1 MRNLVAK
8 TLLFL
13 VITQIVAPFIDS
25 FTVEAASSQKLYFD
39 YEQGQFKESPVNA
52 QYSALSTKQIN
63 KEISPYLSGTIT
75 SVKIINNGIEVPCS
89 SCFSGSSINITSI
102 SGEEI
107 PVYGMSETKPGH
119 QIYRQPLGMI
129 WEHMG
134 EETPVVEFNGAL
146 GNPSPFPGLI
156 PTQGRYRYTVNSFN
170 YREVG
175 GSKNGPDLRYSYD
188 SNQYKLSGKS
198 DSIAS
203 GDIEKDFDKEG
214 WAVTTAYEV
223 DRPNRWFV
231 DESSVR
237 LKDGSPE
244 ITDGDKLVQS
254 TISIRGAEHHPGS
267 QAIPLSYGK
276 GKTDGQGMIRTML
289 ALDDSVDS
297 FYYEEQDALTGGQ
310 TPPYGLLRNY
320 YMYAIGKWKGETYKY
335 QTHIEV
341 TFVPPDKPDLAS
353 ISIDAGAC
361 VLSNVSTNL
370 TIKFKNSGVSIPS
383 GTSFQVTLAAD
394 GTVFK
399 TLTYSSGLASG
410 ETKTEITPYTFS
422 SMKSITLAVDS
433 NDDISETTA
442 SNNILTQIITPQAS
456 CTPNGGNFSGTT
468 SADKPS
474 IPWKDSNLI
483 KADWTIPSGCTPV
496 QGRFILSQTT
506 GAYIQYGWS
515 SLSSTSVSDMSIFAY
530 GMMGFT
536 GYPGNITSGEVVI
549 EYKLEDSC
557 GGTSYFYEGK
567 FTVGPK
573 PPNRPPQFEIGWFA
587 DADYYSRTPISDSI
601 VGDKLNVR
609 LLPEIAPNHY
619 DPDDDIVTFEW
630 LFPSSSSNWIKSFP
644 SMGYLKGED
653 KLSWLTAST
662 AGDHTITAKMCDDK
676 GACTQKDATI
686 TIMRP
691 EPLPCINVPN
701 RVVQNRPLAANA
713 INGAC
718 SKPAKNRTITEYFWT
733 NNLPVYANV
742 GIETVTLE
750 VKDNYGVRSLPE
762 NIAIKNINVVEDK
775 PPVAVIN
782 LPIFA
787 VRGNVQF
794 RDLSYS
800 PDGDVIVETSI
811 TYVYDSN
818 DDGIFNDH
826 MPLNIPISVG
836 GPAILTAPK
845 VGKYRLTVKTKED
858 WGLTNTRSY
867 VVDIKN
873 DSPEV
878 SFTVTSAN
886 PEPPLFHTTL
896 ENEMLMAYGD
906 QWQGS
911 SLTNP
916 NLNKVRDI
924 GFTYN
929 TATNGLTSHYGKQP
943 FNGPATGLTIT
954 PEQYQKTTYNA
965 WHTFPVPQLFNT
977 QFLGNRYGVGSIGS
991 IPFFDGTNTRIDG
1004 GLGNT
1009 YDYVQQKYIPNKPT
1023 PDNPGKYL
1031 AYDAKGGAYSV
1042 DYNAYNY
1049 NDNDYIE
1056 TWTIYRKT
1064 ADGTVSWKRSG
1075 QYNYDGCSGDCSSS
1089 ESGVRSPHPNL
1100 KLNNDG
1106 TKVSLGG
1113 TYSYGCWCVV
1123 TTWLDVETGLEVPAN
1138 TVTPA
1143 PTLTGIYEDSEVYL
1157 YREQPMNLTTDTY
1170 SSGSWGSSSN
1180 RAGTIS
1186 EYFVSYNKQTGVTK
1200 KLEIYKDIYFNN
1212 RSRYEDG
1219 SVIRGDGSDSD
1230 SSTLVDVNYSVSADG
1245 YVYIVDGMNKIVVA
1259 DKYAN
1264 QLASYT
1270 TKGTRPTNTFSHEQ
1284 TLQERFRYTVSSAG
1298 LSADGE
1304 FQVVLQEEHYKLRRW
1319 NFQWTSCG
1327 SCSVGSYVS
1336 HYDEDDS
1343 QSERKFYYY
1352 KINGGTTSPSSYA
1365 LAEIGQTMKKD
1376 TSVADADYVFDFL
1389 QSSVNTNVNAPS
1401 GLIFRATNNN
1411 TMYRLEFTT
1420 NKISLSKLV
1429 GGVRTELRSTP
1440 VWLSTTAFNNMKV
1453 SVRGGK
1459 IKVRMGTVPIMEV
1472 TDLALTEGTYGF
1484 FIGGYGS
1491 HFRNFYVKVPIVD
1504 NNKINDTG
1512 IAGEEL
1518 TYSTEFMDPE
1528 SDDHLISKDKWKY
1541 EHTNSTKF
1549 LDSEDGKSGLSAYN
1563 NQTFNGDPIKTLDKV
1578 GVYKLTFIGADDPT
1592 PVGFKYPNSAFAEYL
1607 SESDPYSRNV
1617 LIHRRPIG
1625 VLNVNQDI
1633 YYNVTYD
1640 DQSYDPDRWLNSW
1653 TYSTESTGIDYS
1665 ASRGIIERRYEYIK
1679 PDGTTVN
1686 GKLTRVQEMGAY
1698 TFRVAVKDEYGAWSD
1713 WAEAILWLDAPPA
1726 NHAPFVDITSHTS
1739 TDMNNPSGAVGSNP
1753 LFTWNAVDYDADSRI
1768 VRSEIDVQYYY
1779 YNYYNNPQYQW
1790 VSQNNPVVA
1799 RTHNSLS
1806 DGNVV
1811 SLNYSYPMTVQPN
1824 QIYKVRIRVQDEKG
1838 EWSGWSER
1846 YFAKG
1851 FPPTATLTYPNGSQ
1865 SNPTPITSGFLKPSW
1880 NQSDPDTP
1888 TEFRTF
1894 QYRILDANGV
1904 QVKYNQ
1910 YGNVYDAQ
1918 RYGNYANFCSYDSE
1932 SNSWNDCDYYTIA
1945 ATWNT
1950 HATEWFYLPYIQDQN
1965 GPFQVQVR
1973 VHDERYWSEWSNSG
1987 WFTTNRPPVASMT
2000 NPSGTQ
2006 AAPSIFSELRPT
2018 FEWTQTDPDPG
2029 TTYTYFQMQITNE
2042 ANDVLLLDSGHF
2054 YQGTNANVG
2063 SWMVNQELPAGQ
2075 KLRVRVRVFDGATW
2089 SDYSAQTWFYINRAP
2104 VAEFDWTPKPVWE
2117 GDVVTS
2123 INSSFDPDGDV
2134 LAYAWK
2140 LEQPDGVT
2148 TTFSTKEFS
2157 HRFLVPGMYKV
2168 TLTVSDGRL
2177 SNTVVKM
2184 IAAMPLTIHSD
2195 VTYTDNW
2202 LILHEKSG
2210 HQTVS
2215 SPKDFYSGEIFIVS
2229 SKSSPAP
2236 VDEVTAWIDTTG
2248 LDGHA
2253 LYVTERLVAAGGDA
2267 TSFSGEL
2274 FDAKFQ
2280 SFAEGLPQGLQT
2292 IHFQI
2297 RYHNGVVK
2305 KEDIPVQIIGNVNK
2319 SVGVHRV
2326 Q

>member
-1 MRNLVAK
+1 MFRKFLHRAM
-8 TLLFL
+8 LFL
-13 VITQIVAPFIDS
+13 IFIELLLPIFDPGGAKA
-25 FTVEAASSQKLYFD
+25 AASSITLYYNF
-39 YEQGQFKESPVNA
+39 EQGI
-52 QYSALSTKQIN
+52 YSASSVAAQFSSSGTKTFT
-63 KEISPYLSGTIT
+63 KDVTSLVGGTIT
-75 SVKIINNGIEVPCS
+75 GVTLNNQGGSGGNASFTATTITLTS
-89 SCFSGSSINITSI
+89 LAGGSST
-102 SGEEI
+102 
-107 PVYGMSETKPGH
+107 VYGKSETNPMH
-119 QIYRQPLGMI
+119 QIYRQPSGKI
-129 WEHMG
+129 WEHKG
-134 EETPVVEFNGAL
+134 SKTIPVEFDGAS
-146 GNPSPFPGLI
+146 GNPSPYPGAI
-156 PTQGRYRYTVNSFN
+156 PLWGRKRYTLVDNFN
-170 YREVG
+170 YG
-175 GSKNGPDLRYSYD
+175 DSSTFGPDLRYSFQSPLYRT
-188 SNQYKLSGKS
+188 NG
-198 DSIAS
+198 AS
-203 GDIEKDFDKEG
+203 GDKEADYGKEG
-214 WAVTTAYEV
+214 YAVTTAYEV
-223 DRPNRWFV
+223 SRATKWYLNQ
-231 DESSVR
+231 SSVS
-237 LKDGSPE
+237 LSGLDAD
-244 ITDGDKLVQS
+244 ITDPDKLDQNS
-254 TISIRGAEHHPGS
+254 ISIIGAEKPSAGYG
-267 QAIPLSYGK
+267 ATPLAYGK
-276 GKTDGQGMIRTML
+276 GDFAGTGMIRTMML
-289 ALDDSVDS
+289 LDGTVPANQIHDSPDS
-297 FYYEEQDALTGGQ
+297 DGSGG
-310 TPPYGLLRNY
+310 LSRNY
-320 YMYAIGKWKGETYKY
+320 EMFAIGLWSGTTYKY
-335 QTHIEV
+335 QMSIDVSYTAPV
-341 TFVPPDKPDLAS
+341 KADLAYV
-353 ISIDAGAC
+353 SIDAGAC
-361 VLSNVSTNL
+361 VPQNVNVNI
-370 TIKFKNSGVSIPS
+370 TIKFKNIGVAIPN
-383 GTSFQVTLAAD
+383 GDSFSVTLAAD

-399 TLTYSSGLASG
+399 TFTYSSGLGAG
-410 ETKTEITPYTFS
+410 QTITESVPYTFS
-422 SMKSITLAVDS
+422 SMKSITMNLDS
-433 NDDISETTA
+433 NDDIPEASS

-456 CTPNGGNFSGTT
+456 CTPSGGNFNGTT

-573 PPNRPPQFEIGWFA
+573 PPNRPPQFEIGWFP
-587 DADYYSRTPISDSI
+587 DNDYYSRTPIAEVV

-630 LFPSSSSNWIKSFP
+630 LFPSSSSTWIKSFP

-653 KLSWLTAST
+653 KLTWLTAST

-686 TIMRP
+686 TVMRP
-691 EPLPCINVPN
+691 EPIPCINVPN
-701 RVVQNRPLAANA
+701 RVVQNRPLPANA

-718 SKPAKNRTITEYFWT
+718 SKPARNRTITEYFWT
-733 NNLPVYANV
+733 NNLPVYPNV

-787 VRGNVQF
+787 VRGIVPF
-794 RDLSYS
+794 RDMSYS

-836 GPAILTAPK
+836 GPAILTTPK
-845 VGKYRLTVKTKED
+845 VGKYKLTVKTKED

-886 PEPPLFHTTL
+886 PEPPMFHTTS
-896 ENEMLMAYGD
+896 ENEMLMAYGG

-916 NLNKVRDI
+916 NLNKVKDI

-929 TATNGLTSHYGKQP
+929 TASSGLTAHYGKQP

-1009 YDYVQQKYIPNKPT
+1009 YDYSQQKYIPNKPT
-1023 PDNPGKYL
+1023 PDNPGKFL

-1042 DYNAYNY
+1042 DFNSGYY
-1049 NDNDYIE
+1049 NDNDYSE

-1064 ADGTVSWKRSG
+1064 ADGVISWSRSG

-1089 ESGVRSPHPNL
+1089 ESGVRSPHANL

-1138 TVTPA
+1138 TITPA

-1170 SSGSWGSSSN
+1170 SSGSWGSISN
-1180 RAGTIS
+1180 RAGTVS

-1200 KLEIYKDIYFNN
+1200 KIEIYKDIYFNN
-1212 RSRYEDG
+1212 RSRSEDG

-1230 SSTLVDVNYSVSADG
+1230 SSTLIDVNYSVSADG

-1319 NFQWTSCG
+1319 NFQWTSCAP
-1327 SCSVGSYVS
+1327 CSVGSYVS

-1343 QSERKFYYY
+1343 QSERKFYNY
-1352 KINGGTTSPSSYA
+1352 KINGGTTIPSSYA

-1401 GLIFRATNNN
+1401 GLIFRAADNN

-1429 GGVRTELRSTP
+1429 GGMRTELRSTP
-1440 VWLSTTAFNNMKV
+1440 VWLSTTSFNNMKV

-1472 TDLALTEGTYGF
+1472 TDLTLTEGTYGF

-1504 NNKINDTG
+1504 NNKISDTG

-1549 LDSEDGKSGLSAYN
+1549 LDSGDGKSGLSAYN
-1563 NQTFNGDPIKTLDKV
+1563 NQTINGDPIKTLDKV

-1640 DQSYDPDRWLNSW
+1640 DQSYDPDRWLNNW
-1653 TYSTESTGIDYS
+1653 TYSTEPTGIDYS

-1686 GKLTRVQEMGAY
+1686 GKLTRVKEMGAY
-1698 TFRVAVKDEYGAWSD
+1698 TFRVAVKDEYGTWSD
-1713 WAEAILWLDAPPA
+1713 WAEAILWLDAPPV

-1739 TDMNNPSGAVGSNP
+1739 TDMNNPSGSAGSNP
-1753 LFTWNAVDYDADSRI
+1753 LFTWNAIDYDADSRI

-1790 VSQNNPVVA
+1790 VSQNNPVAA

-1824 QIYKVRIRVQDEKG
+1824 QTYKVRIRVQDEKG

-1851 FPPTATLTYPNGSQ
+1851 FPPAATLTYPNGTQ
-1865 SNPTPITSGFLKPSW
+1865 SSPTPITSGILKPSW
-1880 NQSDPDTP
+1880 NQSDADVP
-1888 TEFRTF
+1888 TEYRTF

-1904 QVKYNQ
+1904 QIQYTQ
-1910 YGNVYDAQ
+1910 YGYVYDAQ
-1918 RYGNYANFCSYDSE
+1918 RYGNYAHFCSYDSE
-1932 SNSWNDCDYYTIA
+1932 SNSWNDCDYYTSA
-1945 ATWNT
+1945 TTWNT

-2000 NPSGTQ
+2000 IPSGTQ
-2006 AAPSIFSELRPT
+2006 AAPTIFSELRPT
-2018 FEWTQTDPDPG
+2018 FEWSQTDPDPG
-2029 TTYTYFQMQITNE
+2029 TTFTYFQMQITNE
-2042 ANDVLLLDSGHF
+2042 ANDVLLLDSGQF
-2054 YQGTNANVG
+2054 YQGTVSNVG

-2075 KLRVRVRVFDGATW
+2075 KLRVRVRVFDGVTW

-2104 VAEFDWTPKPVWE
+2104 VAEFDWNPKPVWE

-2123 INSSFDPDGDV
+2123 MNTSFDLDGDV
-2134 LAYAWK
+2134 LTYAWN
-2140 LEQPDGVT
+2140 LVQPDGVT
-2148 TTFSTKEFS
+2148 FTFSTKDIS
-2157 HRFLVPGMYKV
+2157 HRFLKPGMYKV
-2168 TLTVSDGRL
+2168 SLTVSDGRL
-2177 SNTVVKM
+2177 SNTLIKM

-2215 SPKDFYSGEIFIVS
+2215 APKDFYSGEIFIVS

-2253 LYVTERLVAAGGDA
+2253 LYVSERLVASGGDA

-2305 KEDIPVQIIGNVNK
+2305 TEDIPVQIIGNVNK

>member
-1 MRNLVAK
+1 MRKFINKA
-8 TLLFL
+8 LLFL
-13 VITQIVAPFIDS
+13 ILMELLIPFLDPGGTS
-25 FTVEAASSQKLYFD
+25 QAASSITLYYNF
-39 YEQGQFKESPVNA
+39 EQGTYNTSSIAA
-52 QYSALSTKQIN
+52 QYSSSATKTFT
-63 KEISPYLSGTIT
+63 KDVSSLVGGTIT
-75 SVKIINNGIEVPCS
+75 GVTLHNQGG
-89 SCFSGSSINITSI
+89 SGGSASFTATTITLNSLA
-102 SGEEI
+102 GGNTT
-107 PVYGMSETKPGH
+107 VYGKSATKPMH
-119 QIYRQPLGMI
+119 QIYRQPSGKI
-129 WEHMG
+129 WEHKG
-134 EETPVVEFNGAL
+134 SKTIPVEFDGAS
-146 GNPSPFPGLI
+146 GTPSPYPGNI
-156 PTQGRYRYTVNSFN
+156 PLWGRQRYTLVDNFN
-170 YREVG
+170 YSDSG
-175 GSKNGPDLRYSYD
+175 TFGPDLRYSYQ
-188 SNQYKLSGKS
+188 SPLYHANG
-198 DSIAS
+198 AS
-203 GDIEKDFDKEG
+203 GDKVADYAKDIEG
-214 WAVTTAYEV
+214 YAVTTAYEV
-223 DRPNRWFV
+223 PRATGWFFNQ
-231 DESSVR
+231 SSA
-237 LKDGSPE
+237 DPGDMGAD
-244 ITDGDKLVQS
+244 ITDPDKLDQS
-254 TISIRGAEHHPGS
+254 SISIIGAEKPSDDYG
-267 QAIPLSYGK
+267 AIPLAYGK
-276 GKTDGQGMIRTML
+276 GDTPGTGMIRTMML
-289 ALDDSVDS
+289 LDGSVPPDQIKDKPDSDGS
-297 FYYEEQDALTGGQ
+297 GGM
-310 TPPYGLLRNY
+310 LRNY
-320 YMYAIGKWKGETYKY
+320 TMFAIGLWKGITYKY
-335 QTHIEV
+335 QMSIDVSYTAPV
-341 TFVPPDKPDLAS
+341 KADLS
-353 ISIDAGAC
+353 YISIDVGAC
-361 VLSNVSTNL
+361 VPQSTSVNI
-370 TIKFKNSGVSIPS
+370 TIKFKNIGVAIPS
-383 GTSFQVTLAAD
+383 GDSFSVTLAAD

-399 TLTYSSGLASG
+399 TFIYSSGLGAG
-410 ETKTEITPYTFS
+410 QTITESVPYTFS
-422 SMKSITLAVDS
+422 SMKSITMNLDS
-433 NDDISETTA
+433 NDDIPEASA
-442 SNNILTQIITPQAS
+442 SNNVLSQFITPVPS
-456 CTPNGGNFSGTT
+456 CTPSGGDFDGTT
-468 SADKPS
+468 KADKPS
-474 IPWKDSNLI
+474 ISWKESDLI
-483 KADWTIPSGCTPV
+483 QADWTIPPGCTPV
-496 QGRFILSQTT
+496 RGRFILSQTT
-506 GAYIQYGWS
+506 GGYVQYGWS
-515 SLSSTSVSDMSIFAY
+515 TLTSTATSDMSIFAY
-530 GMMGFT
+530 GMMGFI
-536 GYPGNITSGEVVI
+536 GYPGNMESGTVLI

-557 GGTSYFYEGK
+557 GGTSYFGSGT
-567 FTVGPK
+567 FVIGPK

-587 DADYYSRTPISDSI
+587 DADYYSRTPLLDTI
-601 VGDKLNVR
+601 VGDRLNVR
-609 LLPEIAPNHY
+609 LLPEVAPNHY
-619 DPDDDIVTFEW
+619 DPDDDYVTFEW
-630 LFPSSSSNWIKSFP
+630 KFADSTSNWIKSFP
-644 SMGYLKGED
+644 SLGYLKGEE
-653 KLSWLTAST
+653 KLTWLTAPNSV
-662 AGDHTITAKMCDDK
+662 GDHKITARMCDDK

-686 TIMRP
+686 TVMRP
-691 EPLPCINVPN
+691 EPIPCINVPN
-701 RVVQNRPLAANA
+701 RVVQNRPLPANA

-733 NNLPVYANV
+733 NNLPVYPNV

-845 VGKYRLTVKTKED
+845 VGKYKLTVKTKED

-878 SFTVTSAN
+878 SFSVTSAN
-886 PEPPLFHTTL
+886 PEPPLFHTTS

-906 QWQGS
+906 HWQGS

-977 QFLGNRYGVGSIGS
+977 QFLGNRYGVGSVGS
-991 IPFFDGTNTRIDG
+991 IPFFDGTNIRIDG

-1009 YDYVQQKYIPNKPT
+1009 YDYVQQKYVPNKPT
-1023 PDNPGKYL
+1023 PDNPGKFL
-1031 AYDAKGGAYSV
+1031 AYDAKGGAYSL
-1042 DYNAYNY
+1042 DYQAYNY

-1056 TWTIYRKT
+1056 KWTIYRKT
-1064 ADGTVSWKRSG
+1064 ADGTVSWSRSG

-1089 ESGVRSPHPNL
+1089 ESGVRSPHGNL

-1123 TTWLDVETGLEVPAN
+1123 TTWLDVETGLEVAAN
-1138 TVTPA
+1138 TVIPA

-1170 SSGSWGSSSN
+1170 SSGSSGSSSN
-1180 RAGTIS
+1180 QAGTVS

-1200 KLEIYKDIYFNN
+1200 KIEIFKDIYFNN
-1212 RSRYEDG
+1212 RSRTTDG
-1219 SVIRGDGSDSD
+1219 SVIRGDGSDSN
-1230 SSTLVDVNYSVSADG
+1230 SSTLIDVNYSVSADG

-1284 TLQERFRYTVSSAG
+1284 TLQERFRYTVTSAG

-1365 LAEIGQTMKKD
+1365 IAEIGQTMKKD
-1376 TSVADADYVFDFL
+1376 TSIADADYVFDFL
-1389 QSSVNTNVNAPS
+1389 QSSVNTNANAPS

-1440 VWLSTTAFNNMKV
+1440 VWLSTTSFNNIKV

-1472 TDLALTEGTYGF
+1472 TELALTEGTYGF

-1504 NNKINDTG
+1504 NNKISDTG

-1518 TYSTEFMDPE
+1518 TYSTEFVDPE
-1528 SDDHLISKDKWKY
+1528 SDDHLISMDKWKY

-1549 LDSEDGKSGLSAYN
+1549 LDSGDGRSGLSAYH
-1563 NQTFNGDPIKTLDKV
+1563 NQTVMGDPIKTLDKV

-1592 PVGFKYPNSAFAEYL
+1592 PVGFKYPNPAFAEYL
-1607 SESDPYSRNV
+1607 SESDPYARNV

-1625 VLNVNQDI
+1625 VLNVSQDP
-1633 YYNVTYD
+1633 YYNVSYD
-1640 DQSYDPDRWLNSW
+1640 DQSYDPDRWLNNW
-1653 TYSTESTGIDYS
+1653 TYSTEPTGIDYS
-1665 ASRGIIERRYEYIK
+1665 ATRGIVDRRYEYIK
-1679 PDGTTVN
+1679 PDGTTVS
-1686 GKLTRVQEMGAY
+1686 GKLTRVKEMGAY

-1739 TDMNNPSGAVGSNP
+1739 TDMNNPSGSAGNNP

-1768 VRSEIDVQYYY
+1768 VRSEIDVQQYY
-1779 YNYYNNPQYQW
+1779 YNYYNNPQWQW
-1790 VSQNNPVVA
+1790 FSMNNPNIVKVS
-1799 RTHNSLS
+1799 NVLS
-1806 DGNVV
+1806 DGHTV
-1811 SLNYSYPMTVQPN
+1811 SLSYNYPMTVYSN
-1824 QIYKVRIRVQDEKG
+1824 LTYKVRIRVQDEQG
-1838 EWSGWSER
+1838 DWSGWSER
-1846 YFAKG
+1846 YFALG
-1851 FPPTATLTYPNGSQ
+1851 FPPTATLTFPNGTQ
-1865 SNPTPITSGFLKPSW
+1865 ANPTPISDGVLKPSW
-1880 NQSDPDTP
+1880 NQNDPDVP
-1888 TEFRTF
+1888 TEYRSF
-1894 QYRILDANGV
+1894 QYRILNANGTQV
-1904 QVKYNQ
+1904 QYNQ
-1910 YGNVYDAQ
+1910 YGYVYDAQ
-1918 RYGNYANFCSYDSE
+1918 RYGSFAHSCSYDSDN
-1932 SNSWNDCDYYTIA
+1932 NSWNNCDYYTIA
-1945 ATWNT
+1945 TTWNT
-1950 HATEWFYLPYIQDQN
+1950 HPTEWFGLSLIQGQN

-1973 VHDERYWSEWSNSG
+1973 VHDGRYWSAWSNSG
-1987 WFTTNRPPVASMT
+1987 WFTMNRPPVANMT
-2000 NPSGTQ
+2000 IPSGTQ
-2006 AAPSIFSELRPT
+2006 AAPTIFSELRPT
-2018 FEWTQTDPDPG
+2018 FEWNQTDPDPG
-2029 TTYTYFQMQITNE
+2029 TTFTYFQMQITNE
-2042 ANDVLLLDSGHF
+2042 ANDVLLLDSGQF
-2054 YQGTNANVG
+2054 YQGTVSNVG

-2075 KLRVRVRVFDGATW
+2075 KLRVRVRVFDGVTW

-2123 INSSFDPDGDV
+2123 MNTSFDPDGDV
-2134 LAYAWK
+2134 LTYAWK

-2148 TTFSTKEFS
+2148 STFSTKDIS
-2157 HRFLVPGMYKV
+2157 HRFLKPGMYKV
-2168 TLTVSDGRL
+2168 SLTVSDGRL

-2184 IAAMPLTIHSD
+2184 ISAMPLTIRSD

-2215 SPKDFYSGEIFIVS
+2215 APKEFYSGEIFIVS

-2253 LYVTERLVAAGGDA
+2253 LYVSERLVAAGGDA

-2297 RYHNGVVK
+2297 RYHNGIVK
-2305 KEDIPVQIIGNVNK
+2305 TEDIPVQIIGNVNK

>member
-1 MRNLVAK
+1 MLRKFVHRAM
-8 TLLFL
+8 LFL
-13 VITQIVAPFIDS
+13 IFIELLLPFFDPGG
-25 FTVEAASSQKLYFD
+25 VKAASSITLYYNF
-39 YEQGQFKESPVNA
+39 EQGTYSTSSVAA
-52 QYSALSTKQIN
+52 QYSSSAIKTLTKDV
-63 KEISPYLSGTIT
+63 SSLLGGTIT
-75 SVKIINNGIEVPCS
+75 GVTLNNQGG
-89 SCFSGSSINITSI
+89 SGGSASFTATTITLTSLA
-102 SGEEI
+102 GGNTT
-107 PVYGMSETKPGH
+107 VYGKSATFPMH
-119 QIYRQPLGMI
+119 QIYRQPLGKI
-129 WEHMG
+129 WEHRG
-134 EETPVVEFNGAL
+134 SKTIPVEFDGAS
-146 GNPSPFPGLI
+146 GNPSPYPGAI
-156 PTQGRYRYTVNSFN
+156 PLWGRKRYTLVDNFN
-170 YREVG
+170 YG
-175 GSKNGPDLRYSYD
+175 DSGTFGPDLRYSFQSPLY
-188 SNQYKLSGKS
+188 
-198 DSIAS
+198 SINGAS
-203 GDIEKDFDKEG
+203 GDKEADYGKEG
-214 WAVTTAYEV
+214 YAVTTAYEV
-223 DRPNRWFV
+223 SRATKWYLNQ
-231 DESSVR
+231 SSVSVGG
-237 LKDGSPE
+237 LGAD
-244 ITDGDKLVQS
+244 ITDPDKLDQS
-254 TISIRGAEHHPGS
+254 SIAIIGAEKPSAGYG
-267 QAIPLSYGK
+267 AIPLAYGK
-276 GKTDGQGMIRTML
+276 GDVDGTGMIRTMML
-289 ALDDSVDS
+289 LDGTVPANQIHDSPDS
-297 FYYEEQDALTGGQ
+297 DGSGG
-310 TPPYGLLRNY
+310 LSRNY
-320 YMYAIGKWKGETYKY
+320 EMFAIGLWSGTTYKY
-335 QTHIEV
+335 QISIDVSYT
-341 TFVPPDKPDLAS
+341 PPVKADLAS
-353 ISIDAGAC
+353 VSIDAGAC
-361 VLSNVSTNL
+361 VSQNASVNI
-370 TIKFKNSGVSIPS
+370 TIKFKNVGIAIPS
-383 GTSFQVTLAAD
+383 GNSFQVTLAAD
-394 GTVFK
+394 STVFK
-399 TLTYSSGLASG
+399 TLSYSSGLASG
-410 ETKTEITPYTFS
+410 ETKTEIIPYTFS

-456 CTPNGGNFSGTT
+456 CTPSSGNFSGTT

-496 QGRFILSQTT
+496 RGRFILSQTT

-653 KLSWLTAST
+653 KLTWLTAST

-733 NNLPVYANV
+733 NNLPVYPNV

-911 SLTNP
+911 SLTNA

-991 IPFFDGTNTRIDG
+991 IPFFDGTNNRIDG

-1138 TVTPA
+1138 TVTPS

-1219 SVIRGDGSDSD
+1219 SVIRGDGSNSD

-1264 QLASYT
+1264 QLASYS

-1440 VWLSTTAFNNMKV
+1440 VWLSTTSFNNMKV

-1549 LDSEDGKSGLSAYN
+1549 LDSGDGKSGLSAYN

-1592 PVGFKYPNSAFAEYL
+1592 PVGFKYPNSTFAEYL

-1653 TYSTESTGIDYS
+1653 TYSTEPTGIDYL
-1665 ASRGIIERRYEYIK
+1665 ASRGIIERRYEYIR

-1739 TDMNNPSGAVGSNP
+1739 TDMNNPSGAAGSNP

-1799 RTHNSLS
+1799 RTHNSFS

-1824 QIYKVRIRVQDEKG
+1824 QTYKVRIRVQDEKG

-1865 SNPTPITSGFLKPSW
+1865 SNPTPITSGYLKPSW

-1932 SNSWNDCDYYTIA
+1932 NNSWNDCDYYTIA
-1945 ATWNT
+1945 TTWNT
-1950 HATEWFYLPYIQDQN
+1950 HATEWFYLPYIEDQN

-1987 WFTTNRPPVASMT
+1987 WFTTNRPPVANMT
-2000 NPSGTQ
+2000 IPSGTQ
-2006 AAPSIFSELRPT
+2006 AAPTIFSELRPT
-2018 FEWTQTDPDPG
+2018 FEWIQTDPDPG
-2029 TTYTYFQMQITNE
+2029 TIFTYFQMQITNE
-2042 ANDVLLLDSGHF
+2042 ANDVLLLDSGQF

-2075 KLRVRVRVFDGATW
+2075 KLRVRVRVFDGVTW

-2168 TLTVSDGRL
+2168 SLTVSDGRL